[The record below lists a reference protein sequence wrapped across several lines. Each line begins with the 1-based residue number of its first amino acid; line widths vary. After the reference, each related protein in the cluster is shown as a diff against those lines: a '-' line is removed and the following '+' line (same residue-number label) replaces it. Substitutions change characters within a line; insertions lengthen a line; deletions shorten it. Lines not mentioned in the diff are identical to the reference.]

1 MQTLTQPTLLL
12 KPFAQSGD
20 KNTLPVT
27 NTDASNPQLADL
39 TNGFPAITSEDPDNG
54 GLPPERKDFNGL
66 GYLTTTY
73 DYFYQAGGTFTFDQ
87 TTAVGIGGYP
97 LGARLWYGNGTDGWI
112 LRSTVKNNYD
122 DFVNNKTYDSGTGT
136 WVNKTGI
143 IGTTWVKDTLTSS
156 EIDSKITTLLYTL
169 YPVGSL
175 YIGTQSSCPMSTLM
189 PGTTWSI
196 VGTNR
201 ALWGGSGT
209 NGNTTINAGLP
220 NIKDNFYFAD
230 TYYGQNFIMDSDSG
244 LIKYT
249 NQKVS
254 TASRHRPDND
264 GSTSSKQKFTF
275 DASKVNSLFG
285 ASTTVQPPAYRVNVW
300 RRTA

>member
-12 KPFAQSGD
+12 RPFAESGD
-20 KNTLPVT
+20 KNTIPVT
-27 NTDASNPQLADL
+27 NSDASNPQLADL
-39 TNGFPAITSEDPDNG
+39 TNGFPAITSEAPDDG

-97 LGARLWYGNGTDGWI
+97 LGARLWYWNGTDGWI
-112 LRSTVKNNYD
+112 LRSTVQNNYD
-122 DFVNNKTYDSGTGT
+122 DFVNDKTYDSGTGT

-175 YIGTQSSCPMSTLM
+175 YIGTQNSCPMSTLM
-189 PGTTWSI
+189 PGTTWNI

-201 ALWGGSGT
+201 ALWGGNGT

-220 NIKDNFYFAD
+220 NITGNGIGSNGRGTVPVSGAIYKNGTGKQSLDSS
-230 TYYGQNFIMDSDSG
+230 TYDAPN
-244 LIKYT
+244 L
-249 NQKVS
+249 
-254 TASRHRPDND
+254 A
-264 GSTSSKQKFTF
+264 F
-275 DASKVNSLFG
+275 DASKSNSIYG
-285 ASTTVQPPAYRVNVW
+285 ASSTVQPPAYCVNVW